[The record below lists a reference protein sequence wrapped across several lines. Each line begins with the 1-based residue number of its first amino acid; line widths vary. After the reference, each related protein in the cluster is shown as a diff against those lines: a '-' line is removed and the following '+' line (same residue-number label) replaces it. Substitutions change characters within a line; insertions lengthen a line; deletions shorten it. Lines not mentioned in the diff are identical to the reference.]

1 MTSRLK
7 RFIPLVAFLLLLSSA
22 AMADSSR
29 DNSWRGSHI
38 QDFTQGEY
46 NHHGDDNNQW
56 DEDGG
61 RCGRKP
67 IAVPEPSSIAFAG
80 VGLLGVLEAI
90 RRKARL

>member
-1 MTSRLK
+1 MTNRLK
-7 RFIPLVAFLLLLSSA
+7 RFIPLAAFLLLLSSA
-22 AMADSSR
+22 AMADSSSGN
-29 DNSWRGSHI
+29 DSWDRPQTS
-38 QDFTQGEY
+38 DFTQIDVH
-46 NHHGDDNNQW
+46 NHSRW

-61 RCGRKP
+61 REGRKP